1 VERAE
6 IYLRLLAEREIRDRT
21 SLGRLRQAATTL
33 ADLGAVDEATVARIL
48 DGAEMGRVVR
58 SGNPQFPWRRPR
70 LRPRTEPDNG
80 EWRVVP
86 VRQEITART
95 GVIVVSAVLRTGRSV
110 FLAAL
115 GRGGEQIPLA
125 DLVALSAADDKGNLY
140 GFSRDCPAALE
151 LSPAPPPGVRWLAIK
166 DDDAERRRVDLTAT
180 VTPLATE
187 PAAGSPAERLLIRR
201 AEATLAAAAARNTG
215 MVMAARLG
223 DLAEIL
229 REAGLLAPD
238 SQVPA
243 RLAALC
249 QHLGLPC
256 GGLPTPTELPEPWHD
271 VLTRIG
277 RRQRPAAPEVEPITP
292 LAISLPDLD
301 GLRVLLT
308 GFGGSRLHL
317 IARDRSPAGHTPLAI
332 WARDA
337 DGHHHVAGA
346 SDLRIGSNGL
356 TSAQVTLYP
365 PLPVDK
371 APAKLT
377 ITARDTTA
385 TVTIP

>member
-1 VERAE
+1 MR
-6 IYLRLLAEREIRDRT
+6 
-21 SLGRLRQAATTL
+21 
-33 ADLGAVDEATVARIL
+33 
-48 DGAEMGRVVR
+48 
-58 SGNPQFPWRRPR
+58 
-70 LRPRTEPDNG
+70 
-80 EWRVVP
+80 
-86 VRQEITART
+86 EITALT

-151 LSPAPPPGVRWLAIK
+151 LSPTPPPGVRWLAIK
-166 DDDAERRRVDLTAT
+166 DDDAERRRVDLTTT
-180 VTPLATE
+180 VTPPATE

-215 MVMAARLG
+215 LVVTAPLG
-223 DLAEIL
+223 DLAEVL
-229 REAGLLAPD
+229 REAGLLAAD

-256 GGLPTPTELPEPWHD
+256 GDLPTPTEVPEPWHD
-271 VLTRIG
+271 VLTRIA

-292 LAISLPDLD
+292 LAIPLPDLD

-308 GFGGSRLHL
+308 GLGSSRLHL
-317 IARDRSPAGHTPLAI
+317 IAQDRPTARHTPLSI

-337 DGHHHVAGA
+337 DGHHHLAGT
-346 SDLRIGSNGL
+346 SDLRIRSTGL
-356 TSAQVTLYP
+356 TSAQVPVYP
-365 PLPVDK
+365 PLSIDK
-371 APAKLT
+371 APITLT